1 MQQDMQQMRQDMQ
14 QDMQQMRQ
22 DIRQDMQQMRQDI
35 RQDMQQMRQDMRE
48 MRHEM
53 NQWRLST
60 TRQLWMM
67 VSVVTGAVLV
77 GILKLAFFPTP

>member
-1 MQQDMQQMRQDMQ
+1 
-14 QDMQQMRQ
+14 
-22 DIRQDMQQMRQDI
+22 
-35 RQDMQQMRQDMRE
+35 MRQDMRD
-48 MRHEM
+48 MRQEM

-77 GILKLAFFPTP
+77 GILKLVFFPTP